1 MNLCRNT
8 YYKNKKKIKE
18 RLSIFKYKDEFIS
31 VRDNIEMIAKDV
43 KELLRQKENLL
54 KKTINS
60 KNIKNTYKILMMTF
74 GKAYDCYNKG
84 IVITNLVFPLFESFS
99 LIYGAIN
106 VVEVYKKMINFIA
119 CLSANSDNVILKFFL
134 FFLGLDSKSPYSE
147 KVTIS

>member
-54 KKTINS
+54 KKTINN

-74 GKAYDCYNKG
+74 GKAYDCYNK
-84 IVITNLVFPLFESFS
+84 
-99 LIYGAIN
+99 
-106 VVEVYKKMINFIA
+106 
-119 CLSANSDNVILKFFL
+119 
-134 FFLGLDSKSPYSE
+134 
-147 KVTIS
+147 